1 MPTFDKIALE
11 ALQLPQ
17 THYTINSKN
26 TFQVSTS
33 LPQDAVVTL
42 EKNGNS
48 LIPVQQ
54 RQGQKISISTQDGI
68 VEDGLYALKSKQDTL
83 AVVAFNYARAESVL
97 TENAAL
103 VSTENTTIP
112 NLFNKL
118 EQDTN
123 LNLLYK
129 WFVIFALLA
138 FLAEMLILKLFK

>member
-1 MPTFDKIALE
+1 M
-11 ALQLPQ
+11 
-17 THYTINSKN
+17 
-26 TFQVSTS
+26 
-33 LPQDAVVTL
+33 
-42 EKNGNS
+42 
-48 LIPVQQ
+48 
-54 RQGQKISISTQDGI
+54 
-68 VEDGLYALKSKQDTL
+68 
-83 AVVAFNYARAESVL
+83 AFNYARAESVL

-103 VSTENTTIP
+103 VFTENTTIP